1 MGLLAAGL
9 QYIFFAELY
18 PEVIGLACAPRC
30 RSDLIALPR
39 PANYLVLLQVTSR
52 LYQALLNEMAPAI
65 QVQNLWKIY
74 GARERE
80 AFSAI
85 QTASL
90 TKADALARFGC
101 GIGVADASFTVNE
114 GEIFCVM
121 GLSGSGKS
129 TLVRLINRLIEPT
142 AGTILIGGENVTTK
156 DAAALRR
163 MRTDQIG
170 MVFQNFALM
179 PHRTVAENVALPLE
193 IKRAKRK
200 ERREKAAKALA
211 LVGLSNWGSRYCH
224 ELSGGMQQRVG
235 LARAMAS
242 DPAILLMDE
251 PFSALDPLIRRQ
263 LQSEFLELSRVARKT
278 TIFITHD
285 LEEAIRVGHR
295 IAIMKDGRLMQIGT
309 PVEIVL
315 SPADSY
321 VAEFVSGISPLSV
334 IYAEDVMEPLASYL
348 QRDPHELSDAPRAEK
363 RDNLNRLIDLAIRGN
378 GQPIVILDNEG
389 RIAGVV
395 DKTRLMR
402 GLEGKPS

>member
-1 MGLLAAGL
+1 M
-9 QYIFFAELY
+9 
-18 PEVIGLACAPRC
+18 
-30 RSDLIALPR
+30 RS
-39 PANYLVLLQVTSR
+39 
-52 LYQALLNEMAPAI
+52 
-65 QVQNLWKIY
+65 
-74 GARERE
+74 
-80 AFSAI
+80 
-85 QTASL
+85 
-90 TKADALARFGC
+90 
-101 GIGVADASFTVNE
+101 
-114 GEIFCVM
+114 
-121 GLSGSGKS
+121 
-129 TLVRLINRLIEPT
+129 
-142 AGTILIGGENVTTK
+142 
-156 DAAALRR
+156 
-163 MRTDQIG
+163 DQIG

-211 LVGLSNWGSRYCH
+211 LVGLSNWGNRYCH

-263 LQSEFLELSRVARKT
+263 LQTEFLELSRVARKT

-321 VAEFVSGISPLSV
+321 VA
-334 IYAEDVMEPLASYL
+334 
-348 QRDPHELSDAPRAEK
+348 
-363 RDNLNRLIDLAIRGN
+363 
-378 GQPIVILDNEG
+378 
-389 RIAGVV
+389 
-395 DKTRLMR
+395 
-402 GLEGKPS
+402 